1 MKKYLL
7 NTITVLMLA
16 ACGNQTTKT
25 EKVNH
30 DLAFDQFKDRF
41 VDALWKQYPSWASSV
56 GFHNV

>member
-1 MKKYLL
+1 
-7 NTITVLMLA
+7 MLA